1 MCKVIHKGDE
11 SMKKLNVEEIILPI
25 IFFLAGV
32 YILYRIF
39 IPIINPASIA
49 TLSDSN
55 YSFYSE
61 ILNQANSSIDLISNS
76 DNENNSDTKSIVFTY
91 LTGIDVSNP
100 LTYIISQIN
109 MMSFLDIASID
120 PGEQAP
126 NTVMKDSPNNN
137 NNTVSNTTQTN
148 KDGEKVTDNKTT
160 TTKKVEPDKLKTVN
174 ANKVSIKKT
183 TLNNKKPLV
192 LILHT
197 HTTETFKPDSNG
209 KNYSSNLN
217 ITVAEVGKKLE
228 YELEIKYGIATLH
241 DSTIHDL
248 PKFYGAYKK
257 SCVTVQ
263 KYLKKYPS
271 LKLIID
277 LHRDGGVSRNSA
289 TCIIDKENYAK
300 TLLVAG
306 TNFKNYKKFNETT
319 QKIKSIF
326 DTYYPGLCK
335 GIDYKS
341 TSFNQSLSSKMI
353 LLEIGSNENKLEEA
367 FNTTKIAAKVIAK
380 YLGK

>member
-11 SMKKLNVEEIILPI
+11 RMKKLNLEELILQI
-25 IFFLAGV
+25 MFFLAGV

-49 TLSDSN
+49 TLSGTN

-76 DNENNSDTKSIVFTY
+76 ENEKKSDTKSIVFTY
-91 LTGIDVSNP
+91 LTGIDISNP
-100 LTYIISQIN
+100 LTYIIAQIN

-120 PGEQAP
+120 PGEQGPAIVKP
-126 NTVMKDSPNNN
+126 LDESDKQVANSKDE
-137 NNTVSNTTQTN
+137 T
-148 KDGEKVTDNKTT
+148 EKVNDNKTT
-160 TTKKVEPDKLKTVN
+160 PDKKAAPDKLTTVN
-174 ANKVSIKKT
+174 ANKVDVKKT

-192 LILHT
+192 LIFHT

-209 KNYSSNLN
+209 KNYSTNLN

-228 YELEIKYGIATLH
+228 YELEMKYGIATLH

-277 LHRDGGVSRNSA
+277 LHRDGGVARNSS

-306 TNFKNYKKFNETT
+306 TNFKNYQTYNKTT

-367 FNTTKIAAKVIAK
+367 FNTTKITAKVIAK